1 MPTPEFVLSLREK
14 IGHDL
19 LWLMGVSGYV
29 EDEQGRVLLGRRS
42 DTGEW
47 AMVYGINEP
56 GEEPADT
63 VAREVKEETGVDV
76 VVTDLVSV
84 KSSRKVLT
92 YANGDNTMY
101 MDHLFICRPD
111 PNGNTEP
118 FVGDEESLNVGWFS
132 PGEWRFPCPVC
143 LQRHHPLKSPS
154 IHHKM
159 ESPQRFKRCGDSFLL
174 DSVDQLTAGRQAAH
188 ADARDACAVRADR
201 APAGRPAA
209 SACMGSA
216 DSA

>member
-1 MPTPEFVLSLREK
+1 MTTPQFILDLRRK
-14 IGHDL
+14 IDHDL

-29 EDEQGRVLLGRRS
+29 QDAQGRVLLGRRS

-101 MDHLFICRPD
+101 MDHLFLCRPD

-118 FVGDEESLNVGWFS
+118 FVGDDESLEVGWFS
-132 PGEWRFPCPVC
+132 PDALPEPLAATTVERMGYVQDY
-143 LQRHHPLKSPS
+143 LRH
-154 IHHKM
+154 M
-159 ESPQRFKRCGDSFLL
+159 ADGD
-174 DSVDQLTAGRQAAH
+174 AH
-188 ADARDACAVRADR
+188 AQFAFRGVIR
-201 APAGRPAA
+201 
-209 SACMGSA
+209 
-216 DSA
+216 

>member
-1 MPTPEFVLSLREK
+1 MTTPQFILNLRRK
-14 IGHDL
+14 INHDL

-29 EDEQGRVLLGRRS
+29 QDAQGRVLLGRRS

-76 VVTDLVSV
+76 IVTDLVSV

-101 MDHLFICRPD
+101 MDHLFLCRPD
-111 PNGNTEP
+111 PNGNTES
-118 FVGDEESLNVGWFS
+118 FVGDDESLEVGWFS
-132 PGEWRFPCPVC
+132 PDALPEPLAATTVERMGYVHDY
-143 LQRHHPLKSPS
+143 LRHKAD
-154 IHHKM
+154 
-159 ESPQRFKRCGDSFLL
+159 GD
-174 DSVDQLTAGRQAAH
+174 AH
-188 ADARDACAVRADR
+188 AQFSFRGVIR
-201 APAGRPAA
+201 
-209 SACMGSA
+209 
-216 DSA
+216 

>member
-1 MPTPEFVLSLREK
+1 MTTPQFILDLRRK
-14 IGHDL
+14 IDHDL

-29 EDEQGRVLLGRRS
+29 QDAQGRVLLGRRS

-76 VVTDLVSV
+76 IVTDLVSV
-84 KSSRKVLT
+84 KSSRKILT

-101 MDHLFICRPD
+101 MDHLFLCRPD

-118 FVGDEESLNVGWFS
+118 FVGDDESLEVGWFS
-132 PGEWRFPCPVC
+132 PDALPEPLAATTVERMGYVHDYF
-143 LQRHHPLKSPS
+143 RHKAG
-154 IHHKM
+154 
-159 ESPQRFKRCGDSFLL
+159 GD
-174 DSVDQLTAGRQAAH
+174 AH
-188 ADARDACAVRADR
+188 AQFSFRGAIR
-201 APAGRPAA
+201 
-209 SACMGSA
+209 
-216 DSA
+216 